1 MKTSE
6 IYKKIEELKVIPVIV
21 IDELKSALPLAS
33 ALMEGGLSIVEIT
46 FRTNVAAEAIELIC
60 DKYPQILVG
69 AGTVL
74 TINNLR
80 KARDAGAKFAV
91 APGLNTKI
99 VEESLKINLPFMPG
113 VMSPSDIEVALNYQL
128 QVLKFF
134 PAEASGGVNYFKN
147 VAAPYLHT
155 GVKFIPLGG
164 INVNNFLDYL
174 SLGSVIAI
182 GGTWIAKKEDIVN
195 NNWQQIVKNCKEIKS
210 KLQELEKK

>member
-1 MKTSE
+1 METGE
-6 IYKKIEELKVIPVIV
+6 INKKIEELKVIPVIV
-21 IDELKSALPLAS
+21 IDELKSALPLAD